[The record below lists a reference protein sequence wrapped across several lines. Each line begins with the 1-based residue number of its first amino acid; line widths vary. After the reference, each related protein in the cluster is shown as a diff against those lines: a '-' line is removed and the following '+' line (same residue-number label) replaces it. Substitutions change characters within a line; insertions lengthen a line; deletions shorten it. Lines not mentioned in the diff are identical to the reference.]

1 MITAAE
7 IDTLFD
13 GAWRPTTLRELPALA
28 ARAEIARV
36 FVKIEGERPLGSFKM
51 LGGMLA
57 GLRALARHGA
67 PLPALVCASDG
78 NHGLAVAAA
87 ARRARTRAYVYLPS
101 HVSAARAA
109 RIEAR
114 GGTVVRTDGTYDDA
128 VAAANAAAARG
139 EGLLI
144 SDTSPDPDDPVVA
157 DVMDGYGLMTREIA
171 AQLDAAGARA
181 THVFAQGGVGSFAAA
196 LARGLRDALA
206 PPRRVV
212 VVEPEAVACI
222 AHALATGR
230 VERIATRPTA
240 AEMLACGE
248 ASAGAVAILRGLGAS
263 TQLVGESALHA
274 AVDAFAR
281 EGIAT
286 TPSGATGLAGLLHAA
301 RDASRRAAHALSRES
316 VVLLVATEGPLPA

>member
-1 MITAAE
+1 MITDAE
-7 IDTLFD
+7 IDALFD
-13 GAWRPTTLRELPALA
+13 GAYSPTTLRELPALA
-28 ARAEIARV
+28 AHVDVARV
-36 FVKIEGERPLGSFKM
+36 FVKLEGERPLGSFKM

-87 ARRARTRAYVYLPS
+87 ARRAGTRAYVHLPT
-101 HVSAARAA
+101 HVSPPRSA

-114 GGTVVRTDGTYDDA
+114 GGTVVRTEGTYDDA
-128 VAAANAAAARG
+128 VANATASAARG

-157 DVMDGYGLMTREIA
+157 DVMDGYGLMTRELA
-171 AQLDAAGARA
+171 VQFDATGGRP

-196 LARGLRDALA
+196 LARGVQDLLA
-206 PPRRVV
+206 EPGCIV

-230 VERIATRPTA
+230 VERIDTKPTA

-248 ASAGAVAILRGLGAS
+248 ASAGAVQILRRLGAAS
-263 TQLVGESALHA
+263 QTVAEAELQRAVEAL
-274 AVDAFAR
+274 AR

-286 TPSGATGLAGLLHAA
+286 TPSGATGLAGLLHVA
-301 RDASRRAAHALSRES
+301 RDAKKRAAHGLGRDS
-316 VVLLVATEGPLPA
+316 VVLLVATEGTLPT